1 MMGKKRLQ
9 LHSLGNGGN
18 WKHNRNRHKVYKL
31 QTSMIKKNV
40 LINYILATYA
50 GVNLSRHSNRHP
62 TSNYS
67 ISLVGLLQ
75 ENGIVTD

>member
-1 MMGKKRLQ
+1 
-9 LHSLGNGGN
+9 
-18 WKHNRNRHKVYKL
+18 
-31 QTSMIKKNV
+31 MIKKNV
-40 LINYILATYA
+40 LTKYILATYA
-50 GVNLSRHSNRHP
+50 GVNLSRHTDRHP